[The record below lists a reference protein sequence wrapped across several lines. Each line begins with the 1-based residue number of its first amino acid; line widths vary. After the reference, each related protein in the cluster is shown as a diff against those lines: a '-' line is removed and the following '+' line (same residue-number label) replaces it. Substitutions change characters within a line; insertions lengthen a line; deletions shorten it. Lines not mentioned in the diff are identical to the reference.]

1 MSQPLY
7 LIASI
12 YPESA
17 HIEFL
22 KAEFNKLIIEAYKEP
37 GCEMYDLVAGEGE
50 DTWVM
55 MEKWSSRPHWDD
67 HMLTAHV
74 KHINSIDKK
83 YFRKPTELRF
93 LNPVELK

>member
-37 GCEMYDLVAGEGE
+37 GCEMYDLVVGEGE
-50 DTWVM
+50 DHWVM
-55 MEKWSSRPHWDD
+55 MEKWSSKAHWDY

-93 LNPVELK
+93 LNPVDLN